1 MHSRNYSVKTGAI
14 YGTHQLNQLY
24 STTRVRHQPQTIRG
38 YAVLVFEK
46 KITVNLN
53 LFLKIFL
60 RKIKKKKIKIIS
72 IYPRHNSKT
81 ATRTLRAQPNQNLEY
96 FPPDSRTLRERL
108 VLGGLSPRPRHH
120 RRYSISIAQHF
131 LPAIN
136 LSCMLAGTD
145 GNCKFTHSV
154 PMMVA
159 KYTRA

>member
-60 RKIKKKKIKIIS
+60 RKIKKNIINNFYIQGTTLKPPQGPSVHNRIKTWNIFHPI
-72 IYPRHNSKT
+72 P
-81 ATRTLRAQPNQNLEY
+81 
-96 FPPDSRTLRERL
+96 ERCANDL
-108 VLGGLSPRPRHH
+108 YWGGSPRDHV
-120 RRYSISIAQHF
+120 II
-131 LPAIN
+131 
-136 LSCMLAGTD
+136 AGTLFQLL
-145 GNCKFTHSV
+145 NIF
-154 PMMVA
+154 
-159 KYTRA
+159 YQQ